1 MVNQD
6 HEDPNDDSHPYAD
19 QYFFHVGSIS
29 PAHSPGAVTLG
40 TLGFQPTI
48 PLAERAAARVLLRL
62 SLT

>member
-1 MVNQD
+1 MPKFKQFSTACLVAKTL
-6 HEDPNDDSHPYAD
+6 PDSS
-19 QYFFHVGSIS
+19 VSL
-29 PAHSPGAVTLG
+29 AHSPGAVTLG